1 MQAVVRCLVLHLVD
15 GGSVGIVKVFDVA
28 ASISASNCEV
38 FIIVFDMWWS
48 A

>member
-1 MQAVVRCLVLHLVD
+1 VQAVVRCSVLDLVD
-15 GGSVGIVKVFDVA
+15 GGSVGIGKVFNVA
-28 ASISASNCEV
+28 TSISASNCEV